1 MTRIGMGWRGGVT
14 RRDEEGEGG
23 RREDERDDEREDER
37 ERRESGR
44 EEGRGRRRKQ
54 AVAAD
59 RGKVEDGAGLDER
72 EISRNK

>member
-1 MTRIGMGWRGGVT
+1 MTKIGMGCRVGVT

-23 RREDERDDEREDER
+23 RREDERER
-37 ERRESGR
+37 ERRRERREGGR
-44 EEGRGRRRKQ
+44 EGRGKREKKKTN
-54 AVAAD
+54 VAAD